1 MDLNEECQQCIQL
14 QKQNRLLRNQMIG
27 NTQNLD
33 KERATRIELQ
43 SSMKKLRVPYILN
56 PKPQPR
62 KPGYIFA
69 GPPRMGGNWAMMPRY
84 RGPRRQKK
92 SKKLPCF
99 TVPKGNFALN
109 TQKSEGGPVYLYDVF
124 CVFKNWECQKH
135 QQHLL

>member
-1 MDLNEECQQCIQL
+1 MDLNDECQQCIQL
-14 QKQNRLLRNQMIG
+14 QKQNCLLRNQMIG

-69 GPPRMGGNWAMMPRY
+69 GPPRMGGNWAMMPRH
-84 RGPRRQKK
+84 RGPRRQKRVK
-92 SKKLPCF
+92 
-99 TVPKGNFALN
+99 N
-109 TQKSEGGPVYLYDVF
+109 YLLLL
-124 CVFKNWECQKH
+124 CQKGI
-135 QQHLL
+135 LP